1 MLLIAV
7 IDSNISFKYTN
18 AVQQADLSNLV
29 QWQVPCPLQGGW
41 NRGDL
46 RSLPPQTIL
55 QFYDFEFRK
64 APVPFFSGGV
74 FFFFLGTWTDSLL
87 HQLDIHQ

>member
-64 APVPFFSGGV
+64 APMPFFSGG
-74 FFFFLGTWTDSLL
+74 FFLGTWTESLS
-87 HQLDIHQ
+87 HQ